1 MQAVILA
8 GGRGTRLRPITD
20 LVPKPLVPI
29 NNRPIIEWQL
39 AYLKGAGIADV
50 IISSGYR
57 SKQIENFLRG
67 KGDRDTRIRYS
78 AEEEPL
84 GTGGAIRKAA
94 PMITGDSFVV
104 INGDVITDIDI
115 LRLQKRANCIAAIQ
129 LRTKFGVLDTDGSR
143 VTDFLEKQV
152 IDGIW
157 MNAGVYHLSAD
168 ILEDLPARGDIEK
181 TVFPEYAR
189 SGRLFLER
197 FHDVFWHSIDSHKD
211 MDECAKGMRM

>member
-57 SKQIENFLRG
+57 SKQIENFLRS

-84 GTGGAIRKAA
+84 GTGGAIRRAA

-115 LRLQKRANCIAAIQ
+115 RRLQKRANCIAAIQ

-143 VTDFLEKQV
+143 VTDFLEKQT

-157 MNAGVYHLSAD
+157 MNAGVYHLSAG

-181 TVFPEYAR
+181 TVFPEYAK

-197 FHDVFWHSIDSHKD
+197 FHDVLWHSIDSHKD
-211 MDECAKGMRM
+211 MDECAKGMRV

>member
-57 SKQIENFLRG
+57 SRQIENFLRG
-67 KGDRDTRIRYS
+67 KGDCDIRIRYS

-84 GTGGAIRKAA
+84 GTGGAIRRAA

-168 ILEDLPARGDIEK
+168 MSGGSACQGGHREDRLSRVCQERQAL
-181 TVFPEYAR
+181 
-189 SGRLFLER
+189 SGA
-197 FHDVFWHSIDSHKD
+197 VS
-211 MDECAKGMRM
+211 

>member
-67 KGDRDTRIRYS
+67 KGDRDIRIRYS
-78 AEEEPL
+78 VEEEPL
-84 GTGGAIRKAA
+84 GTGGAIRRAA

-211 MDECAKGMRM
+211 MDECARGMRM